1 MNDSPSAA
9 AAEKSVSAKS
19 ALGSEVNNP
28 TEQES
33 SKPLAQIGHNAKQK
47 IEGDADRIR
56 SAVMRL
62 TSSSIDELE
71 GLTSELQKLQEFLES
86 ETGRVQREIESVLAG
101 IKIIIETIA
110 PWRNPRANHV
120 PSARDRIKRWPPP
133 PAD

>member
-1 MNDSPSAA
+1 MNDSPSPA

-19 ALGSEVNNP
+19 ALGPETNNP

-33 SKPLAQIGHNAKQK
+33 SKPLAQMGYNAKQK
-47 IEGDADRIR
+47 IEGDAERIR

-120 PSARDRIKRWPPP
+120 PNARDRIKRWPPP
-133 PAD
+133 PAE